1 MINNIVNLKF
11 GDALSLI
18 TSNMLNFVTYIGV
31 FFVPFLV
38 FLFIWPFLCCCCCC
52 PSCCPS
58 KCCQKAEGEPYTKCE
73 MQWPACTLALA
84 LLLIISISV
93 YGFLTVNNVGKAFQN
108 MGCSLAIFTDDL
120 LNGNVTADG
129 TSFFTGLNVF
139 STSLTSLS
147 GNLTNIQGNLTDLSN
162 LASGTTYT
170 DVNNLLTVQ
179 NNYIKKIPDNAGTG
193 SMSLTYSTPI
203 NSASTT
209 GTLTSS
215 FVNILGTWST
225 SSTLVYNL
233 YASV

>member
-1 MINNIVNLKF
+1 
-11 GDALSLI
+11 
-18 TSNMLNFVTYIGV
+18 
-31 FFVPFLV
+31 
-38 FLFIWPFLCCCCCC
+38 
-52 PSCCPS
+52 
-58 KCCQKAEGEPYTKCE
+58 
-73 MQWPACTLALA
+73 
-84 LLLIISISV
+84 
-93 YGFLTVNNVGKAFQN
+93 

-120 LNGNVTADG
+120 LNGNVTTDG

-179 NNYIKKIPDNAGTG
+179 SNYIKKIPGNAGTG

-203 NSASTT
+203 NSASPS
-209 GTLTSS
+209 GTLASS
-215 FVNILGTWST
+215 FINILGTWST

-233 YASV
+233 YSSV